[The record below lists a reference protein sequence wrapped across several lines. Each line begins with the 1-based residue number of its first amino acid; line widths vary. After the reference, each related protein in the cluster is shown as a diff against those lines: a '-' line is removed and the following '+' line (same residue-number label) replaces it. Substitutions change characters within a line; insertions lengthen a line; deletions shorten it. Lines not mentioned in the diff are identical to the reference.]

1 MIPLA
6 DLDVGAN
13 LPSSAIYAI
22 VIAALVLLVIF
33 LCLVMKFCE
42 HLETRR
48 ETSNSEK
55 KSRCQTKMESQTAS
69 HSV

>member
-6 DLDVGAN
+6 DLDVGAS

-42 HLETRR
+42 YLETRR
-48 ETSNSEK
+48 ETFNSEK
-55 KSRCQTKMESQTAS
+55 TIQCQTKMQSQTGS
-69 HSV
+69 HNV